1 MYEAK
6 QFESINGVEGLSERL
21 MKDHYKLYEG
31 YIKKANEITE
41 KLKTVD
47 LTTANATYSD
57 LRALK
62 LGYSFAVDAIK
73 SHELY
78 FTNLSGQGANKGGQP
93 SGWLGSAIEKQFG
106 SFENW
111 RADMKATGIAARG
124 WVWLAFDWQNG
135 SLFNYLGDQHDGFPI
150 WHATPLVALDVYE
163 HAYMMEYGVARADY
177 IEAFFKNLNWEQAEQ
192 AVTKLS
198 MDKWESNS

>member
-6 QFESINGVEGLSERL
+6 QFESINGVEGLSEKL
-21 MKDHYKLYEG
+21 MKEHYKLYEG

-47 LTTANATYSD
+47 LSTANATYSD

-78 FTNLSGQGANKGGQP
+78 FTNLSGTGANKGGQP
-93 SGWLGSAIEKQFG
+93 SGWLGTQIEKHFG
-106 SFENW
+106 SFDNW
-111 RADMKATGIAARG
+111 KADMKATGIAARG
-124 WVWLAFDWQNG
+124 WVWLAFDWQDH

-163 HAYMMEYGVARADY
+163 HAYIMDYGVARADY
-177 IEAFFKNLNWEQAEQ
+177 IEAFFKNLNWDDAEKH
-192 AVTKLS
+192 ASLTG
-198 MDKWESNS
+198 MDKV

>member
-78 FTNLSGQGANKGGQP
+78 FTNL
-93 SGWLGSAIEKQFG
+93 
-106 SFENW
+106 
-111 RADMKATGIAARG
+111 
-124 WVWLAFDWQNG
+124 
-135 SLFNYLGDQHDGFPI
+135 
-150 WHATPLVALDVYE
+150 
-163 HAYMMEYGVARADY
+163 
-177 IEAFFKNLNWEQAEQ
+177 
-192 AVTKLS
+192 
-198 MDKWESNS
+198 

>member
-6 QFESINGVEGLSERL
+6 QFESINGVEGLSEKL
-21 MKDHYKLYEG
+21 MKEHYKLYEG
-31 YIKKANEITE
+31 YIKKANEISD

-47 LTTANATYSD
+47 LSTANATYSD

-62 LGYSFAVDAIK
+62 LGYSFAVGAIK

-93 SGWLGSAIEKQFG
+93 SGWLGTKIEKYFG

-111 RADMKATGIAARG
+111 KADMKATGIAARG
-124 WVWLAFDWQNG
+124 WVWLAYDWKNK
-135 SLFNYLGDQHDGFPI
+135 SLFNYLGDQHDGFPV
-150 WHATPLVALDVYE
+150 WNATPLVALDVYE
-163 HAYMMEYGVARADY
+163 HAYMMDYGVARADY
-177 IEAFFKNLNWEQAEQ
+177 IEAFFKNLNWDDVEKM
-192 AVTKLS
+192 VTDS
-198 MDKWESNS
+198 EIDKE